1 MTEVWGES
9 EYYLDLENE
18 DKKWCKEN
26 STLSNSEVLPDP
38 NASISL
44 LLICLKTWFCNLF
57 SFVDMNATLCDSML
71 IIKRKNQKK
80 ADTSENNA
88 VSKKW

>member
-18 DKKWCKEN
+18 NKKRCKEN

-44 LLICLKTWFCNLF
+44 LLICLKT
-57 SFVDMNATLCDSML
+57 
-71 IIKRKNQKK
+71 
-80 ADTSENNA
+80 
-88 VSKKW
+88 